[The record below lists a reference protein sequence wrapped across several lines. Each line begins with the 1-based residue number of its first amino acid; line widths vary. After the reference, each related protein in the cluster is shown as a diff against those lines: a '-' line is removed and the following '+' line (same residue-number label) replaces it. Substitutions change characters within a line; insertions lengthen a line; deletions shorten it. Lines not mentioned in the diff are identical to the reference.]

1 MDGLPVHALRLK
13 MIPSD
18 RHLLLNARQALKR
31 LSGPKLDEEG
41 QSVLAAVDI
50 VLNEM
55 MLRRDPIALK
65 DVCERGV
72 DLTQEG
78 LALAPVRG
86 TLPVRLEMVEKSL
99 GAASGTEAYDA
110 AYADISTCL
119 DDLVKVLSPLKGA
132 ASYLDRVVDWEAGV
146 YAHRMTEL
154 LTPGEVAADPRE
166 RFTAETFADYLRK
179 KFPSWTDLDVTA
191 FRCIPGGFSKITII
205 ADVTDSVNGPRSLVI
220 RAEPPLKFME
230 LEGADIRNEFPV
242 IGLAFAAGIPVAEP
256 LWLEED
262 LQPFGMRFIVSRK
275 VDGRTYGT
283 VKSADEPVPKSAVK
297 DIAETLARL
306 HAVDVTRY
314 ADKVNASH
322 LKKWAALSS
331 LPENTRAFIEYWRGQ
346 TVLSNIGVSPLV
358 TRGLAWLSANVP
370 PDEGRPVLIH
380 GDIGLHNILIDKG
393 RVTAFLDWE
402 ISRIGDPAEEMT
414 NLLSGTGGAMDAAEV
429 MDLYRSAGGSALSE
443 YRLRYFDVYHCVKMA
458 ICALSSLRRVEDYP
472 SANITFAVFGL
483 RFMHYVVS
491 KMNALIRLAEQARP
505 PGTGS

>member
-1 MDGLPVHALRLK
+1 MDGLPVQALRVS

-31 LSGPKLDEEG
+31 LSGDKLDEEG
-41 QSVLAAVDI
+41 RAILAAVDI
-50 VLNEM
+50 SLNEM
-55 MLRRDPIALK
+55 MLRRDPAALK
-65 DVCERGV
+65 DVCERGAGLV
-72 DLTQEG
+72 EEG

-86 TLPVRLEMVEKSL
+86 TLAVRLDIITKSL
-99 GAASGTEAYDA
+99 GAASGTEAYEA
-110 AYADISTCL
+110 VYAEISTCL
-119 DDLVKVLSPLKGA
+119 DDLVKVLNPQKDA
-132 ASYLDRVVDWEAGV
+132 APYLERVVDWEVGL

-154 LTPGEVAADPRE
+154 LAPGDIAADPRE
-166 RFTAETFADYLRK
+166 RFTAAAFANYLHA
-179 KFPSWTDLDVTA
+179 KFPSWTNLEVTA
-191 FRCIPGGFSKITII
+191 FRRIPGGFSKITII
-205 ADVTDSVNGPRSLVI
+205 ADVTDRVNGARSLVI

-256 LWLEED
+256 LWLEQD
-262 LQPFGMRFIVSRK
+262 LGPFGMRFVVSRK
-275 VDGRTYGT
+275 VEGRTYGT

-306 HAVDVTRY
+306 HAVDVIRY

-322 LKKWAALSS
+322 LKKWAAISS
-331 LPENTRAFIEYWRGQ
+331 LPGNTRAFIEYWRGQ
-346 TVLSNIGVSPLV
+346 TVLSNIGVSPLI

-370 PDEGRPVLIH
+370 PDEGRPAFIH
-380 GDIGLHNILIDKG
+380 GDIGLHNILIDNG

-414 NLLSGTGGAMDAAEV
+414 NLLSGTGGAMDAGEV
-429 MDLYRSAGGSALSE
+429 MEWYRSAGGAALSA
-443 YRLRYFDVYHCVKMA
+443 YRMRYFDVYHCVKMA

-491 KMNALIRLAEQARP
+491 KMNALIREAESVRAEVL
-505 PGTGS
+505 